1 MGIDPAGAS
10 LGVTEKFLSELPRK
24 TVTIGSGSNM

>member
-1 MGIDPAGAS
+1 MCMGPL
-10 LGVTEKFLSELPRK
+10 LGVTEKFLSELPHK